1 MHSGTGEAPLS
12 GRICGPGWLCL
23 CHHTTGRTD
32 FSSCGPR
39 AAALPASPWG
49 GGRWTQAG
57 FVFSHSTPGRQLPLP
72 PADCTLSP
80 ATEPR
85 GGGHRQILYY
95 RAAPGR
101 EPLFQLQTEPLTYHH
116 TQAGSPPPQVCEEG
130 AGSSLKK
137 APQLEIRSLS
147 VSVQGLYPVQIWSYN
162 SLASLSLPL
171 VSLQKAVPPLH
182 AHAAFF
188 LNLPHFTVTH
198 LSFLQLSHF
207 LPSRCSLFSSQ
218 ALVFKVF
225 WLLHLF
231 V

>member
-1 MHSGTGEAPLS
+1 MPFPTALQGDGGLFLLQTVPLAQLL
-12 GRICGPGWLCL
+12 GPEVAD
-23 CHHTTGRTD
+23 TGRFCTVAQPSREGTT
-32 FSSCGPR
+32 FSSWGLNLRPTAPR
-39 AAALPASPWG
+39 
-49 GGRWTQAG
+49 
-57 FVFSHSTPGRQLPLP
+57 
-72 PADCTLSP
+72 
-80 ATEPR
+80 
-85 GGGHRQILYY
+85 
-95 RAAPGR
+95 
-101 EPLFQLQTEPLTYHH
+101 
-116 TQAGSPPPQVCEEG
+116 AGSPPPQVCEEG